1 MTHVPAAGSEPPARP
16 LPRPTPTSAPYWE
29 GLAGGQLLLQHCR
42 TCAAWIHY
50 PRVRCPA
57 CFGTDLAWEAVE
69 AAGVLYTFTVAV
81 RPTAPMFAGSVPQV
95 IGVVELPVG
104 VRITTTIETDAPD
117 LLRVGTAV
125 RGVFDTSE
133 GVALLRFAPDR

>member
-1 MTHVPAAGSEPPARP
+1 VTHVPAAGSEPPARP

-42 TCAAWIHY
+42 TCAAWIH
-50 PRVRCPA
+50 
-57 CFGTDLAWEAVE
+57 WEAVE